1 MHFIEQIE
9 RFLEPFLPYAEQ
21 QINLR
26 RPCFS
31 RPEQTVGQFT
41 SEIRQ
46 TFEQLKRAQHPHY
59 AEIYAQKLLE
69 QFDALNAQLPKLKQ
83 PKPSFNS
90 SYHFSSNIHRLPP
103 AKRLVEYRQAL
114 RLLNEKISWLL
125 EQQYQ
130 TQFDRE
136 NADFSQ
142 LIAETEYR
150 KQKCLNAIE
159 ELEESLKFK

>member
-1 MHFIEQIE
+1 MHFIEQIDQ
-9 RFLEPFLPYAEQ
+9 LLQPFLPYAEQ
-21 QINLR
+21 QIRVR
-26 RPCFS
+26 RLCFS
-31 RPEQTVGQFT
+31 RPEQTVGQFVN
-41 SEIRQ
+41 EIRQ
-46 TFEQLKRAQHPHY
+46 TLQQLNQAQNPHY

-69 QFDALNAQLPKLKQ
+69 QFDALHIQLPKLKQ
-83 PKPSFNS
+83 PKPTFNS
-90 SYHFSSNIHRLPP
+90 SYHFSGNIHRLPP

-130 TQFDRE
+130 TQFDSE
-136 NADFSQ
+136 NTDFSQ